1 MTDDGVVNGD
11 MTKLKL
17 IMCRSLSGVCHG
29 TLNTHV
35 FNESMIILIDILI
48 RNSAAF
54 CDIFL
59 KGFFTL
65 AFFLNQSSEE
75 QKKSPTTC
83 TSKMYY

>member
-17 IMCRSLSGVCHG
+17 MCRSLSGVCHG

-48 RNSAAF
+48 KNSAAF
-54 CDIFL
+54 CDMFL

-65 AFFLNQSSEE
+65 AFFLNQFKSEE
-75 QKKSPTTC
+75 QKKPPTTC